1 MACLI
6 NENRKIHVIGS
17 VGSGKTTL
25 ARKLSAQLGIPHY
38 ELDNVVWERGP
49 HGDKRRT
56 EKERDALLQEIISSD
71 NWIIEGVHHTWIME
85 SLRQADQII
94 LLDPPNRQRIYR
106 IIKRF
111 IKQKLHMEKANYKPT
126 LEMFR
131 KMFRWNRYFETV
143 SKPQIMELLRPFEE
157 KLYVL
162 EDDKKMHE
170 IMEVLV

>member
-1 MACLI
+1 M
-6 NENRKIHVIGS
+6 
-17 VGSGKTTL
+17 
-25 ARKLSAQLGIPHY
+25 
-38 ELDNVVWERGP
+38 
-49 HGDKRRT
+49 
-56 EKERDALLQEIISSD
+56 
-71 NWIIEGVHHTWIME
+71 
-85 SLRQADQII
+85 
-94 LLDPPNRQRIYR
+94 LDPPNRQRIYR

-143 SKPQIMELLRPFEE
+143 SKPQIVELLRPFEE

>member
-1 MACLI
+1 M
-6 NENRKIHVIGS
+6 NRKIHVIGS

-25 ARKLSAQLGIPHY
+25 ARKLSAQLAVPHY

-49 HGDKRRT
+49 HGDRRRT
-56 EKERDALLQEIISSD
+56 EKERDALLQEIIASD
-71 NWIIEGVHHTWIME
+71 SWIIEGVHHTWVKE
-85 SLRQADQII
+85 SLRQADRII
-94 LLDPPNRQRIYR
+94 LLDPPYSQRTYR

-111 IKQKLHMEKANYKPT
+111 IKQKLHLEKANYKPT
-126 LEMFR
+126 FKMFR

-143 SKPQIMELLRPFEE
+143 SKPEIVELLKLYEE

-162 EDDKKMHE
+162 EEDKKMPE

>member
-1 MACLI
+1 MKV
-6 NENRKIHVIGS
+6 NRKIHVIGS

-25 ARKLSAQLGIPHY
+25 ARKLSAQLIIPHY

-49 HGDKRRT
+49 HGDRRRN
-56 EKERDALLQEIISSD
+56 EKERDALLQEIIASD
-71 NWIIEGVHHTWIME
+71 SWIIEGVHHTWVME

-94 LLDPPNRQRIYR
+94 LLDPPYSQRNYR

-111 IKQKLHMEKANYKPT
+111 IKQKLLLEKANYKPT
-126 LEMFR
+126 FKMFR
-131 KMFRWNRYFETV
+131 KMFSWNRYFETV
-143 SKPQIMELLRPFEE
+143 SKPEIVELLKLYEE

-162 EDDKKMHE
+162 EEDKKMPE